1 MGYRSE
7 VNYVVKF
14 SSKDE
19 PEKAYAQFI
28 KFYNWVKRHT
38 VTTKESSADYA
49 GQKVLTGGWNL
60 YWNVDE
66 QTLCFEANDVKWY
79 DSYADVQW
87 HEQLLEQS
95 KQYSCATHRFVRVG
109 EEHDDIVVETHQG
122 DDSWDDCYETIYPE
136 TRIVSN
142 FPEEIDFIKE
152 VPNDT
157 V

>member
-38 VTTKESSADYA
+38 VNTKQGSADYS
-49 GQKVLTGGWNL
+49 GQKVLTNAWHL

-66 QTLCFEANDVKWY
+66 QVLCFEASDVKWY
-79 DSYADVQW
+79 DSYSDVQW
-87 HEQLLEQS
+87 HQQLLKEVQ
-95 KQYSCATHRFVRVG
+95 KYSCATYRFVRLG
-109 EEHDDIVVETHQG
+109 EDPSDIEVDEYGGKDCGACVEIDVETRFVH
-122 DDSWDDCYETIYPE
+122 
-136 TRIVSN
+136 N
-142 FPEEIDFIKE
+142 FPEEVDFIKE
-152 VPNDT
+152 VSNESM
-157 V
+157 